1 MAIID
6 SFTSQQEITL
16 AEEFLRHGY
25 IVRDAENPEALDAI
39 RHRAVSA
46 ACEHLRIK
54 HPADEAKFLNSVHE
68 ILPVKKLNDLRLAVY
83 NDLNAQSWLLPSY
96 FSLGKGYIE
105 TLAGNE
111 LAMQRKVN
119 VSIQMP
125 NDASSL
131 LEIHS
136 DAFSGET
143 PFQLV
148 QWVPMVDTFD
158 SKSMF
163 YLPPDVN
170 KTVASNLKQLAEKS
184 GMDAVFDRVR
194 EDLNW
199 ISVPYGKV
207 LIFTPIPLHGNI
219 INREPSTRWSMNC
232 RFTGLFTPY
241 SSVEKTLGNFYAP
254 ITTKVVSRIGMNY
267 KVPSGYHQ

>member
-1 MAIID
+1 MTVVD
-6 SFTSQQEITL
+6 SFISQQETTL
-16 AEEFLRHGY
+16 AEEFLRQGF
-25 IVRDAENPEALDAI
+25 IVRDAENQEALEEI
-39 RHRAVSA
+39 RRQVIAKT
-46 ACEHLRIK
+46 CEHLGTDY
-54 HPADEAKFLNSVHE
+54 PQDETSFLNNLHG
-68 ILPVKKLNDLRLAVY
+68 ILPVDKLNDLRLAVY
-83 NDLNAQSWLLPSY
+83 NDLNAQPWLLPSY
-96 FSLGKGYIE
+96 FALGKGYIE
-105 TLAGNE
+105 SLAGSE

-125 NDASSL
+125 DDSSSL

-148 QWVPMVDTFD
+148 QWVPLVDVFD
-158 SKSMF
+158 TKAMF

-170 KTVASNLKQLAEKS
+170 KTVASDMKQLAEKS

-199 ISVPYGKV
+199 VPVPYGKI
-207 LIFTPIPLHGNI
+207 LIFTPNSLHGNI
-219 INREPSTRWSMNC
+219 INREPETRWSMNC

-241 SSVEKTLGNFYAP
+241 TSVEKNLGNFYAP
-254 ITTKVVSRIGMNY
+254 ITPKVVSRIGMNY
-267 KVPSGYHQ
+267 KAPKGYHG